1 MYYALGCVVADVTV
15 VAAVVTPEV
24 SKLHL
29 KGLASTPATLATTT
43 PASSLELAP
52 RAVNKRIKRA
62 LPVAVRRPLRIY
74 AISARWLEALQ
85 ARLYLRSIPR
95 SLLATDYFRIIA
107 RQFDIPGA
115 LAATVSRP
123 RALAVVK
130 GPLLQ
135 VVRRTS
141 TLVVDIVKDG
151 GDIAGTV
158 FVYNVN
164 ARLEKMLLATIRTSG
179 IPRSL
184 FATDHFR
191 MIANQFAAPTVL
203 TLFIGPL
210 VRPLD
215 ARSVRAKAITYPRA
229 LPVAT
234 YSAPSLF
241 IEAVEDNRGMLD
253 TIVVYK
259 VDARSEKTL
268 VASVRISGV
277 PSSLL
282 ATDYFAM
289 IVKQFATPTVLES
302 FTGPLPATPEVDVTL
317 TAYIEEVEEDVFEP
331 PQSPAEVSLGLSV
344 DSSLEM
350 NDSTLL
356 DISLPADIM
365 DCDVV
370 KPEKTSTPAITPY
383 LSASII
389 SPALEALPFD
399 LDSTLVEAS
408 TFIEEGDDGII
419 KGKWLPM
426 TSPIASADLASSR

>member
-1 MYYALGCVVADVTV
+1 MRNTV
-15 VAAVVTPEV
+15 VIDVIVAAAVVTPEL
-24 SKLHL
+24 STLHF
-29 KGLASTPATLATTT
+29 KGLVSTPATLATTT
-43 PASSLELAP
+43 PASSLELVP
-52 RAVNKRIKRA
+52 RAVNKEIKRA
-62 LPVAVRRPLRIY
+62 HPVPVRRRLRFY
-74 AISARWLEALQ
+74 AISPRWLEALQ
-85 ARLYLRSIPR
+85 TRLYLRSIPR

-191 MIANQFAAPTVL
+191 IIAKQFAAPTVL
-203 TLFIGPL
+203 TPFIGPL

-215 ARSVRAKAITYPRA
+215 VPSARAKTITYPRA

-234 YSAPSLF
+234 YSTPSLL
-241 IEAVEDNRGMLD
+241 IEAVEDDRGMLE

-268 VASVRISGV
+268 VASIRVSGV

-302 FTGPLPATPEVDVTL
+302 FTGPLPATPEVDTAL
-317 TAYIEEVEEDVFEP
+317 TAYIEEVEEDVVEL
-331 PQSPAEVSLGLSV
+331 PQSPAEASLDLSV
-344 DSSLEM
+344 DTSLEM
-350 NDSTLL
+350 NASTLL
-356 DISLPADIM
+356 DISLPV

-370 KPEKTSTPAITPY
+370 KPEKTSTPY

-389 SPALEALPFD
+389 SPALEVLPFD
-399 LDSTLVEAS
+399 LDATLVEAS
-408 TFIEEGDDGII
+408 TFVEEGDDGII
-419 KGKWLPM
+419 KGK
-426 TSPIASADLASSR
+426 